1 MKPSELK
8 SFIKEAV
15 REAIQEELKDILLE
29 AVRAPKAP
37 VMETFQGTPVGIG
50 GMGVTNSPVAPHPS
64 ATSTAEK
71 RAMMESIMGD
81 MRRGQDTLSFNS
93 SDARGVGVTA
103 NTLQVTPG
111 MNTTGDGTKL
121 PEGNVGLDMIMGLMK
136 GSK

>member
-37 VMETFQGTPVGIG
+37 IQEAYQMHPLTVNENAAQTPSK
-50 GMGVTNSPVAPHPS
+50 T
-64 ATSTAEK
+64 ATEK

-81 MRRGQDTLSFNS
+81 MRRGQDTMSFTSN
-93 SDARGVGVTA
+93 DAVT
-103 NTLQVTPG
+103 
-111 MNTTGDGTKL
+111 MNTFNPQGTMAGGDL
-121 PEGNVGLDMIMGLMK
+121 PGGNVGLDQIMGLMK
-136 GSK
+136 KVK